1 MKVVPCAIS
10 DVLRFT
16 PRVFADDRGVFLDT
30 YNERAL
36 AALGFHHHFVQDNLS
51 VSKRNVIR
59 GLHYQIRQ
67 PQGKLV
73 RVICGE
79 VLDVAVD
86 LRRWSPNFG
95 SHVAVR
101 LSDKDYQALW
111 VPPGFAHGFAVL
123 SECAHFLYKT
133 TDFYAPEFERTIL
146 WNDQKL
152 GIQWPMT
159 AEQAVI
165 SGKDKQ
171 GVSFAD
177 AEIFEDEASLRP
189 VEQAL

>member
-1 MKVVPCAIS
+1 MKVVACTIS
-10 DVLRFT
+10 DVLLFA
-16 PRVFADDRGVFLDT
+16 PRIFADDRGVFLET

-36 AALGFHHHFVQDNLS
+36 EALGFHYRFVQDNLS
-51 VSKRNVIR
+51 VSQRNVVR

-73 RVICGE
+73 RVIHGE

-86 LRRWSPNFG
+86 LRRWSPSFG

-101 LSDKDYQALW
+101 LSNEDYQGLW
-111 VPPGFAHGFAVL
+111 IPPGFAHGFAVL

-146 WNDQKL
+146 WNDRKL
-152 GIQWPMT
+152 GIPWPLT
-159 AEQAVI
+159 AEQAIV
-165 SGKDKQ
+165 SGKDRQ
-171 GVSFAD
+171 GASFAD
-177 AEIFEDEASLRP
+177 AEVFEDEASLQP